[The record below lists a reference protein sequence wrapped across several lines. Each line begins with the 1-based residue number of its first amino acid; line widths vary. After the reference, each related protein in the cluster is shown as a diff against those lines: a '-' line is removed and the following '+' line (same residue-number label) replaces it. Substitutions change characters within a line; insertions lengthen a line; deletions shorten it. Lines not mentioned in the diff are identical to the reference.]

1 MDQLA
6 SMLARSA
13 MPAGMAPSGTGAPDS
28 AAAPTP
34 APPLLQGVADSL
46 PDREVCAFS

>member
-1 MDQLA
+1 
-6 SMLARSA
+6 MLARNA
-13 MPAGMAPSGTGAPDS
+13 MPAGTGTSGTGAEG
-28 AAAPTP
+28 TGP

>member
-13 MPAGMAPSGTGAPDS
+13 VPGGPGASGTNAEG
-28 AAAPTP
+28 AAPV
-34 APPLLQGVADSL
+34 PPLLQGVADSL

>member
-13 MPAGMAPSGTGAPDS
+13 MPAGTGSGGAS
-28 AAAPTP
+28 AESTAST
-34 APPLLQGVADSL
+34 PPLLQGVADSL
-46 PDREVCAFS
+46 PDREVCVFS

>member
-1 MDQLA
+1 MEQLA

-13 MPAGMAPSGTGAPDS
+13 VPGGSTAPGASGTNAEGA
-28 AAAPTP
+28 ATV
-34 APPLLQGVADSL
+34 PPLLQGVADSL